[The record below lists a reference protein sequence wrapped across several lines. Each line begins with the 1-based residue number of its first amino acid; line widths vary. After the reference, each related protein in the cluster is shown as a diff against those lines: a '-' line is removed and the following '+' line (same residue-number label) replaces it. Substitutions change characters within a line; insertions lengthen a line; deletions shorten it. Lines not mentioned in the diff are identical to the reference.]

1 MNSPPQTAGFYGTMI
16 DIFQVVVP
24 RNVAYHVKVIAMNKG
39 NPKNITSI
47 TDLTRDEL
55 KIALGDVNAA
65 VIGKATAK
73 ILERL
78 ITPP

>member
-1 MNSPPQTAGFYGTMI
+1 MI

-47 TDLTRDEL
+47 TDLTRDGL
-55 KIALGDVNAA
+55 KITLGDVDATA
-65 VIGKATAK
+65 IGKVTAK

-78 ITPP
+78 IVPP